1 MPAKASLPIPFSKRL
16 EQQLGSE
23 SSLLFDALST
33 PSPTSIRINPTKYHQ
48 PVPLERV
55 SWSSHGYYL
64 EERPSFTLDPQLHA
78 GAYYV
83 QEASSM
89 FLEEVVRQSVDLNQP
104 LRVLD
109 LCAAPGGKS
118 TLLASI
124 LGADSMLVSNEVIKS
139 RAEILAENIT
149 KWGAPNVLV
158 TNNDPRDFQRLEGF
172 FDLMVVDAPCSGE
185 GLFRKDPHAISEW
198 SPANAN
204 LCVDRQRRI
213 LMDAWPSL
221 KPGGVLIY
229 STCTYNPAENE
240 ENIDWLAGQQQ
251 VEGIRLAI
259 DPALGI
265 KEREAAHN
273 IVGYQFMPHL
283 VKGEG
288 FFVCAVR
295 KLDGEEW
302 QAPRKDKF
310 PLAPTGKKEQT
321 EVAAWLTAEHDYFQH
336 YENILA
342 LPLSDSAAWGAAIRE
357 LRIVQAGVLVAEIKK
372 KNLVPAPALA
382 LSTIYKKETFPT
394 WELDLRQALQYLRK
408 EEWPIDRERDGW
420 HLMCY
425 QQFSLGWIKRIATRF
440 NNYYPLHW
448 RIRMELPKEI
458 PTLVLDRLS

>member
-1 MPAKASLPIPFSKRL
+1 MKTNFPASFSNRLQAQMGAEASL
-16 EQQLGSE
+16 
-23 SSLLFDALST
+23 LLDALST
-33 PSPTSIRINPTKYHQ
+33 TSPTSIRINPTKFHA
-48 PVPLERV
+48 PVLLERV
-55 SWSSHGYYL
+55 PWSSHGYYL
-64 EERPSFTLDPQLHA
+64 EERPSFTLDPLMHA

-89 FLEEVVRQSVDLNQP
+89 FLEEVVRQSVDLEQP

-118 TLLASI
+118 TLLAS
-124 LGADSMLVSNEVIKS
+124 LLSRESLLVSNEVIKS
-139 RAEILAENIT
+139 RAEILAENLT
-149 KWGAPNVLV
+149 KWGAPNVV
-158 TNNDPRDFQRLEGF
+158 VSNNDPRDFDRLEGF
-172 FDLMVVDAPCSGE
+172 FDVIVVDAPCSGE
-185 GLFRKDPHAISEW
+185 GLFRKDPNAINEW
-198 SPANAN
+198 SPDNAH
-204 LCVDRQRRI
+204 LCSDRQRRI
-213 LMDAWPSL
+213 LMDVWPAL

-240 ENIDWLAGQQQ
+240 KNIQWLSEQTQLEALPLE
-251 VEGIRLAI
+251 V
-259 DPALGI
+259 DPALQI
-265 KEREAAHN
+265 KEVEAANN
-273 IVGYQFMPHL
+273 IAGYQFMPHL
-283 VKGEG
+283 TKGEG

-310 PLAPTGKKEQT
+310 PLAPTGKKEQA
-321 EVAAWLTAEHDYFQH
+321 EVAPWLTDERDYFQH

-342 LPLSDSAAWGAAIRE
+342 LPTGDNESWGAVIRE

-382 LSTIYKKETFPT
+382 LSIIFKKDAFPA

-408 EEWPIDRERDGW
+408 EEWPIDREKDGW

-425 QQFSLGWIKRIATRF
+425 EQLPLGWIKRIATRF

-448 RIRMELPKEI
+448 RIRMELPGEL
-458 PTLVLDRLS
+458 PGTGLL